1 MTTATNAA
9 FIGLLL
15 QNSYS
20 VEGLIDF
27 WLGGG
32 KGGGGR
38 EVRFSKWGDEQIF
51 GNSVLITFA
60 PESFEFY
67 FTYQR
72 LF

>member
-20 VEGLIDF
+20 VEGWIDF

-32 KGGGGR
+32 KGGGG

-51 GNSVLITFA
+51 GNPVLITFA
-60 PESFEFY
+60 PESFESY
-67 FTYQR
+67 FIYQR